1 MPTSTTISIPPILVV
16 ITPFATAKMSSQM
29 FAAAKAVDTG
39 SEFPRVKY
47 YLYCAAIE
55 LALKAAIL
63 GRDCS
68 AQTKKMVKGYSHDL
82 EKALDKCAADYDLS
96 FLSESDKGA
105 IKKINPY
112 FRSKSLEYM
121 TKQAMGA
128 LLQAFGP
135 FPELNDLEVAAEKLQ
150 DFLVS
155 QAHFVDA
162 NSSEEARGLMTIV

>member
-1 MPTSTTISIPPILVV
+1 MPTSTTFSIPTIRVV
-16 ITPFATAKMSSQM
+16 ITPFATARMSSQM

-68 AQTKKMVKGYSHDL
+68 EQTKILVKGYSHDL
-82 EKALDKCAADYDLS
+82 ERALDKCAAVYDLG
-96 FLSESDKGA
+96 FLTEDDKGV
-105 IKKINPY
+105 IRQINPY
-112 FRSKSLEYM
+112 FRNKSLEYM
-121 TKQAMGA
+121 TKDAMGA
-128 LLQAFGP
+128 MLQAYKP
-135 FPELNDLEVAAEKLQ
+135 FPELEYLEAAAKKLQ

-155 QAHFVDA
+155 NEHFFDAH
-162 NSSEEARGLMTIV
+162 